1 MDTSLPPRA
10 AIAGIGGFGGSHHSV
25 FEKLEAQGRA
35 RVAATCDPAL
45 DRLKEACERL
55 RFAERKVRTYTS
67 FDDMLAREE
76 GNLDIGVIATPHH
89 FHAEMH
95 EKFIRQK
102 IACYLEKPPTLDPE
116 EFQRMLAV
124 EKQAVRATNVGFR
137 FVHDSSRIALKERIL
152 RGEFGALK
160 RVAFLGLSL
169 RTPAYFQR
177 NNWAGRLMIGDRLL
191 LDSCLGNAMSH
202 FINSM
207 LFFAGIAHPRQW
219 ARPRE
224 MASELYRANQIEG
237 TDTIFASGRL
247 ENGVDFQFAATHAVG
262 NAGESIEEIMVFDK
276 AVVTIRNIGDG
287 TIERPGVPPEH
298 FVLHKPSLDDCVG
311 DYLEFFQGRVPHPP
325 QTLADC
331 LGFVETNALFYLAAG
346 DRIHDIP
353 PSASIRNPETGAIT
367 IPDIA
372 AAAREFLTDSVFPSQ
387 NKNYSWGKQGGKAN
401 ADELDNLPQA
411 ILKLR
416 DRGNFKN

>member
-1 MDTSLPPRA
+1 MDTSLRPRA
-10 AIAGIGGFGGSHHSV
+10 AIAGIGGFGGSHHGV
-25 FEKLEAQGRA
+25 FERLEAQGRA

-45 DRLKEACERL
+45 DRLREACERL

-67 FDDMLAREE
+67 FDDMLDGEG

-95 EKFIRQK
+95 EKFVRRK
-102 IACYLEKPPTLDPE
+102 IACYLEKPPTLDPG

-137 FVHDSSRIALKERIL
+137 FVHDPSRIALKGRIL

-160 RVAFLGLSL
+160 RVAFLGIAP
-169 RTPAYFQR
+169 RGPAYFQR

-202 FINSM
+202 FINSL

-224 MASELYRANQIEG
+224 MASELYRVNPIEG

-247 ENGVDFQFAATHAVG
+247 ENGVDFRFAATHAVG
-262 NAGESIEEIMVFDK
+262 HADEAIKEIMVFDK
-276 AVVTIRNIGDG
+276 AVVTIRNMGDA
-287 TIERPGVPPEH
+287 TVERPGVPPEH
-298 FVLHKPSLDDCVG
+298 FALHSPSLDDCVG
-311 DYLEFFQGRVPHPP
+311 DYLEFFEGRVPHPP

-346 DRIHDIP
+346 GRIHDIP
-353 PSASIRNPETGAIT
+353 PSASGRHPETGAIM
-367 IPDIA
+367 IPDMA
-372 AAAREFLTDSVFPSQ
+372 ASARKFLADAVFPSQ
-387 NKNYSWGKQGGKAN
+387 NKDCSWGGQGGKAN
-401 ADELDNLPQA
+401 ADELDGLPQE

-416 DRGNFKN
+416 RVAR